1 MIHRRATIFFVFC
14 LTVIFLASGCTA
26 TRMISRDITG
36 KGGRLKKKIA
46 FLPISNKPGYDGA
59 LRKSA
64 RAYLKAFVERSCDD
78 LIVVDSQKSRDLLAE
93 ISHLPSGQIDNL
105 ALAERGRTLG
115 LNVLLEESI
124 SGLEGVQGKCGIW
137 GFRERCMLVKLSVS
151 IKGYDIE
158 SGAILFE
165 EVLQEMIEVSEPDW
179 RDIKEGRAYRKDL
192 ADRLLAE
199 TVSEISKRTC
209 EWVADAPWKGYTT
222 YVSGNTF
229 AITAG
234 EDVGLVEGDILEVFG
249 MREPIKGH
257 AGQSY
262 MVSGPKVGELKII
275 SVHRNRAEAE
285 ATADLGSDLQEI
297 SHVKLKQ

>member
-1 MIHRRATIFFVFC
+1 MIRRRATIVFVFC
-14 LTVIFLASGCTA
+14 LTAIFLAVGCTA

-46 FLPISNKPGYDGA
+46 FLPISNKQGNDVA

-64 RAYLKAFVERSCDD
+64 RAYFKAFVERSCDD
-78 LIVVDSQKSRDLLAE
+78 LVVVDSLESRDLLAE

-105 ALAERGRTLG
+105 GLAKRGRALG

-124 SGLEGVQGKCGIW
+124 SGLESVQGKCGIW
-137 GFRERCMLVKLSVS
+137 GSRERCMLVKLSVRV
-151 IKGYDIE
+151 KGYDVE
-158 SGAILFE
+158 SGAIMFE

-199 TVSEISKRTC
+199 TVSEISRRTC
-209 EWVADAPWKGYTT
+209 ESVADTSWKGYIT
-222 YVSGNTF
+222 YAFGNTF
-229 AITAG
+229 ALTAG
-234 EDVGLVEGDILEVFG
+234 EDVGLAEGDILEVFG

-262 MVSGPKVGELKII
+262 LVSGPKVGELEIT
-275 SVHRNRAEAE
+275 SVYRNRAEAE
-285 ATADLGSDLQEI
+285 ATEDLGSDFQEI
-297 SHVKLKQ
+297 SHVKLKD